1 MEILLTIIGVFWA
14 VSNLLGPIIL
24 ISSLDEKDIH
34 FLPNFLPIPTAK
46 LLRKY
51 LNLPGTIIAMIFICT
66 WFSLAILANI
76 VLIIGILLLTGIIGL
91 FYTIFKRKD

>member
-1 MEILLTIIGVFWA
+1 VEILLTIIGVFWA

-34 FLPNFLPIPTAK
+34 FLPIPTAK

-51 LNLPGTIIAMIFICT
+51 LNLPGTIIAMIFICI
-66 WFSLAILANI
+66 WFSLVILTNI
-76 VLIIGILLLTGIIGL
+76 ILIIGVFLLAGIIGL